1 MKDGDED
8 VDMRDDTALMEEAPE
23 VKKQALNPLQ
33 EAALLRQQRMRAKA
47 QADEVGEPASN
58 LRLLAQEAQQPQIEA
73 KLEEEL
79 KDGLSNGVKEAEVVK
94 DEDEQLDLDAFYSS
108 LKESTFKQYQQ
119 WFEKYM
125 MPKTST
131 DDIEKKEQK

>member
-47 QADEVGEPASN
+47 QADEVGEPAPN
-58 LRLLAQEAQQPQIEA
+58 LRLLAQEAQQPKIEA
-73 KLEEEL
+73 KLEEES

>member
-1 MKDGDED
+1 
-8 VDMRDDTALMEEAPE
+8 MRDDTALKVEAPE

>member
-1 MKDGDED
+1 
-8 VDMRDDTALMEEAPE
+8 MRDDTALKEEAPE

-58 LRLLAQEAQQPQIEA
+58 LRLLAQEAQQPKIEA
-73 KLEEEL
+73 KLEEES